1 MYNLVNDPYE
11 KNNLLN
17 GVLSTTEQSAK
28 TLLETELNN
37 IRQ

>member
-1 MYNLVNDPYE
+1 MY
-11 KNNLLN
+11 NLLN